1 MAIRI
6 STRLLMMSSAGFMA
20 ILGLAAS
27 FLPHEVLTRLG
38 QAPAPVTVATVQIAG
53 ALWFGFAILNWSA
66 KGSPLGGIYGRP
78 IVLANFTHFVIAA
91 IALSKASL
99 GAAAAPTS
107 VVTILY
113 VVFAAWFG
121 LVLFGPGPS
130 AP

>member
-6 STRLLMMSSAGFMA
+6 STRLLMISSAGFMA

-27 FLPHEVLTRLG
+27 FLPHEVLSRLG
-38 QAPAPVTVATVQIAG
+38 QVPAPVTVATVQISG

-99 GAAAAPTS
+99 GAAAVETG

-113 VVFAAWFG
+113 IVFAAWFA

-130 AP
+130 AS